1 MSRSNLAINDNDSWK
16 SKALLVGGVLG
27 ALVGVGTAYLLA
39 RTAEEKGGGP
49 PAISTADAV
58 KATVG
63 IIGLMR
69 GIASLG
75 DR

>member
-1 MSRSNLAINDNDSWK
+1 MTSNYENMNEPWK
-16 SKALLVGGVLG
+16 TKMLIVGGVLG
-27 ALVGVGTAYLLA
+27 AVIGLGTAYLLV
-39 RTAEEKGGGP
+39 REAEEKGGGP
-49 PAISTADAV
+49 PEISTADAV

-63 IIGLMR
+63 VIGLMR